1 MNDLE
6 LSEIIQSIPHAFWK
20 SFAFQQ
26 INKRKDLK
34 QPRWSILV
42 NETGVQVCP
51 RDKPRDN
58 HDHVTHL
65 CLIIVFVFKSTCP
78 CLGSNTNF
86 NDPYSHDLES

>member
-6 LSEIIQSIPHAFWK
+6 LSEIIQSIPHAFWE

-51 RDKPRDN
+51 RIN
-58 HDHVTHL
+58 HV
-65 CLIIVFVFKSTCP
+65 II
-78 CLGSNTNF
+78 
-86 NDPYSHDLES
+86 